1 MSSGQMPM
9 SCGHRNL
16 DDPRGI
22 AQTIALLIKSYKKL
36 GGNGYGGRGT
46 GDFDGA
52 V

>member
-1 MSSGQMPM
+1 MLM

-16 DDPRGI
+16 DDPRAI

-36 GGNGYGGRGT
+36 VGNGDGGRGWT